1 MQTASPYPVIA
12 ERSLRPVPRKLLR
25 GARRDPAELP
35 EQPPG
40 TVLVFHTKGGYQA
53 FAERRHLTG
62 SEEAVVQAVAVSV
75 VDVRGRYVLVG
86 VPIPSSDLAH
96 DFPVQVTFR
105 CTVKDAARV
114 VEEGPRDLHM
124 LLGAYLREDLELQK
138 MGLDWGIEGIHRL
151 RPLVVA
157 RVKAFFEVVPPQV
170 EGVEVAL
177 SSVDV
182 LLPADVK
189 DHARGMKGMRWEEEA
204 NDLRAAIESK
214 DVARIE
220 AFLHRGNVGRLA
232 LGISRNAVP
241 IADAVTMLGAVEE
254 QQAARIFEVIR
265 ALPEGA
271 LDFLPIDTRALFQE
285 AMRVAGVNS
294 SATSEAPPL
303 EQRGAG
309 KHSEPRPLGLEES
322 DD

>member
-1 MQTASPYPVIA
+1 MQTANPYPVIA

-40 TVLVFHTKGGYQA
+40 TVLVFHAKGGYQA
-53 FAERRHLTG
+53 FSERRHLTG

-75 VDVRGRYVLVG
+75 VDVRARLVMVG
-86 VPIPSSDLAH
+86 IPIPSSDLAH

-105 CTVKDAARV
+105 CTVRDAARV
-114 VEEGPRDLHM
+114 VEEGLWDLHT
-124 LLGAYLREDLELQK
+124 LLAAYLKEDLELPR
-138 MGLDWGIEGIHRL
+138 MGLEWGIEGIHRL

-157 RVKAFFEVVPPQV
+157 RVKAFFEVVPPQIDGVQV
-170 EGVEVAL
+170 EL

-189 DHARGMKGMRWEEEA
+189 NHARGLKGMRWEEEA
-204 NDLRAAIESK
+204 NELRAAIEAK
-214 DVARIE
+214 DVAHIE

-241 IADAVTMLGAVEE
+241 IGDAVTMLGAVEE
-254 QQAARIFEVIR
+254 QQAARVFEVIR
-265 ALPEGA
+265 ALPEGS

-285 AMRVAGVNS
+285 AMRVAGVNAPAS
-294 SATSEAPPL
+294 SEAPPL
-303 EQRGAG
+303 EQRGLG
-309 KHSEPRPLGLEES
+309 KQSEPRPLGLEES
-322 DD
+322 DG